1 MGGKVYDTGAG
12 MQKPFEEALIDGF
25 KLIKHLS
32 DPEQIKKLRDEGI
45 LIDSEGI
52 YVFEFGDHKEYS
64 LNIEPITEGYLVSLY
79 KNRIRLTEP
88 LPVQPLTSG
97 T

>member
-1 MGGKVYDTGAG
+1 
-12 MQKPFEEALIDGF
+12 MQKLFDEALTDGF
-25 KLIKHLS
+25 KLITHLS
-32 DPEQIKKLRDEGI
+32 DPEQIKHLRDEGI
-45 LIDSEGI
+45 LVDSIGVYI
-52 YVFEFGDHKEYS
+52 FEFGEHKEYS
-64 LNIEPITEGYLVSLY
+64 LNIEPITKGYLVSLY